1 MHFWFGQKTVSKLCI
16 SGVLWPFTG
25 RCPFQYYEYVKVQ
38 RRVACLAVFEWVRD
52 HCDDEAWKPVQA
64 GSDEA
69 RALEAVYMDCI
80 HFAWRRKWQHTF
92 WYSLIVSI
100 SCAICWPWASQI
112 TTCQFS
118 VSMPDQ
124 CCSLHPVI
132 TGWRLLWHGANTSW
146 PWSITVPLCMDVWLL
161 RMPSS
166 KGLEA
171 RSDGSKAGCPSQ
183 RSACHNRVPIENDA
197 MLMRSPAP
205 ACIAAWPREFAKS
218 FFGGFVLPWKPQN

>member
-1 MHFWFGQKTVSKLCI
+1 
-16 SGVLWPFTG
+16 
-25 RCPFQYYEYVKVQ
+25 
-38 RRVACLAVFEWVRD
+38 
-52 HCDDEAWKPVQA
+52 
-64 GSDEA
+64 
-69 RALEAVYMDCI
+69 
-80 HFAWRRKWQHTF
+80 
-92 WYSLIVSI
+92 
-100 SCAICWPWASQI
+100 
-112 TTCQFS
+112 
-118 VSMPDQ
+118 MPDQ

-218 FFGGFVLPWKPQN
+218 FFWGVCFALETPKLTNITTSCLWTEEQIRNTMWAQILPPGPERNLAFQMLMAEKWFYFGVHGWHWGFAKAND